1 MKKIA
6 LIVVL
11 CVLSTLGMFFVSC
24 NSNAKEAKEKIEAL
38 EKACKDGDKEKVLNL
53 VKEVEEKLGEAKL
66 DAIDG
71 GGADAIEDAEKDE
84 AKMYEILK
92 DCKCVTEK
100 DYNDVIEPIKK
111 KYQEKEDEAFGN
123 EGVE

>member
-38 EKACKDGDKEKVLNL
+38 EKACKAGDKEKVLSL
-53 VKEVEEKLGEAKL
+53 VKEVEEKLGEAEL

-71 GGADAIEDAEKDE
+71 GGSEAIEEAKKDE
-84 AKMYEILK
+84 DKMYEILK
-92 DCKCVTEK
+92 DCNCVTEA
-100 DYNDVIEPIKK
+100 DYKNVIEPIKNDYQK
-111 KYQEKEDEAFGN
+111 KIDAAFGN